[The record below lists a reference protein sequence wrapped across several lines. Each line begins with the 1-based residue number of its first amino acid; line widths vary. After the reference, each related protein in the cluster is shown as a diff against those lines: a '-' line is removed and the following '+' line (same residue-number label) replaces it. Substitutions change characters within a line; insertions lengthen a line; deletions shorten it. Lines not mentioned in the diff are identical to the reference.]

1 MDYESLL
8 KLPGSEDIELL
19 FRTGR
24 GSTYAFHKDNTT
36 TRNRSSEKHTDK
48 STGIQTRSGK
58 TVFMSDDA
66 VNRVAG
72 IFQNPDMATRFV
84 PVLDKEGKPTGKA
97 KLELLED
104 YGPRKAGST
113 LTIVDYKT
121 KPEVGL
127 SPVEVY
133 ASESKIGDSGRYIHF
148 GNKITE
154 VKPKPTSPKLGKLAG
169 LASLLGVG
177 STKASEVASEVG
189 EALLPP
195 GLTPSP
201 LASGTLTP
209 EQKAASD
216 AAYEEK
222 LTREKE
228 ARLQAQQSKMKAQA
242 LMRRGVVLPE
252 ERLMGWESLQNKDVE
267 MAKGGMMKPTIL
279 GFQEGGMNVDPVSGN
294 EVPVGSLPEE
304 VRDDVDA
311 KLSPGEFVIPAD
323 VVRFIGL
330 ERLMK
335 MRDEAKKGLQRMSEI
350 GQMGNADEVGE
361 ESNSTYED
369 EGFESEID
377 DILSEIE
384 AEENGKDVNEQTEVM
399 MAQGGFMKSGTDLT
413 KAPKNPVFDVRYY
426 KNAEGSVMYI
436 THINGK
442 PMTPIPE
449 GYKAVTQEEAQKV
462 GQKADEEKKKAATG
476 SAADQ
481 GGYGDSQ
488 LDPAVAKFL
497 ENETPAER
505 DARMGR
511 INTTLERITGNLPF
525 VGAMKKGAE
534 LIFGKPRKDLAP
546 VETRTP
552 TPVGSI
558 GAAPLTAT
566 ADVSMAQAA
575 ANDARQRA
583 LDSDFSSDAAA
594 RAAASAAEA
603 VSRGVD
609 PAVAVQAAIEAEQ
622 DVIDRESVSI
632 TGPGPSTGAT
642 ASPVT
647 STGSTIETRD
657 LNEPEPGIDR
667 SGSYD
672 YGGSS
677 YSGNSGFGTGSDYGN
692 QDYGSFLAKG
702 GLVNK
707 RQYPSKKKRGKGI
720 AAATK

>member
-177 STKASEVASEVG
+177 PTKASEVASEVG

-335 MRDEAKKGLQRMSEI
+335 MRDEAKKGLQRMSDI

-399 MAQGGFMKSGTDLT
+399 MAEGGFMKSGTDLT

-677 YSGNSGFGTGSDYGN
+677 YSGDSGFGTGSDYGN
-692 QDYGSFLAKG
+692 QDYGSFFAKG

-707 RQYPSKKKRGKGI
+707 RQYPAKKKKGKGI

>member
-1 MDYESLL
+1 
-8 KLPGSEDIELL
+8 
-19 FRTGR
+19 
-24 GSTYAFHKDNTT
+24 
-36 TRNRSSEKHTDK
+36 
-48 STGIQTRSGK
+48 
-58 TVFMSDDA
+58 
-66 VNRVAG
+66 
-72 IFQNPDMATRFV
+72 
-84 PVLDKEGKPTGKA
+84 
-97 KLELLED
+97 
-104 YGPRKAGST
+104 
-113 LTIVDYKT
+113 
-121 KPEVGL
+121 
-127 SPVEVY
+127 
-133 ASESKIGDSGRYIHF
+133 
-148 GNKITE
+148 
-154 VKPKPTSPKLGKLAG
+154 
-169 LASLLGVG
+169 
-177 STKASEVASEVG
+177 
-189 EALLPP
+189 
-195 GLTPSP
+195 
-201 LASGTLTP
+201 
-209 EQKAASD
+209 
-216 AAYEEK
+216 
-222 LTREKE
+222 
-228 ARLQAQQSKMKAQA
+228 
-242 LMRRGVVLPE
+242 MRRGVVLPE

-335 MRDEAKKGLQRMSEI
+335 MRDEAKKGLQRMSDI

-552 TPVGSI
+552 TPVGGPLS
-558 GAAPLTAT
+558 APLTEGT
-566 ADVSMAQAA
+566 GGSLMSAA
-575 ANDARQRA
+575 AADAYSQALSITNDDVLA
-583 LDSDFSSDAAA
+583 S
-594 RAAASAAEA
+594 RAAAMVVEA
-603 VSRGVD
+603 MNRGVD
-609 PAVAVQAAIEAEQ
+609 PAVALDDAVRTAEEIADRSSIGAMFGGTASSAASTS
-622 DVIDRESVSI
+622 RSYTPSSTVSP
-632 TGPGPSTGAT
+632 TVSAT

-647 STGSTIETRD
+647 STGSTIESRD
-657 LNEPEPGIDR
+657 ISAELNVGGGESSVGTPESTPDPFSASFDGPA
-667 SGSYD
+667 GP
-672 YGGSS
+672 
-677 YSGNSGFGTGSDYGN
+677 FGA
-692 QDYGSFLAKG
+692 AKG
-702 GLVNK
+702 GLVAK
-707 RQYPSKKKRGKGI
+707 RQYPAKKKRGKGI

>member
-1 MDYESLL
+1 ML
-8 KLPGSEDIELL
+8 KRRSEI
-19 FRTGR
+19 
-24 GSTYAFHKDNTT
+24 K
-36 TRNRSSEKHTDK
+36 
-48 STGIQTRSGK
+48 
-58 TVFMSDDA
+58 
-66 VNRVAG
+66 
-72 IFQNPDMATRFV
+72 
-84 PVLDKEGKPTGKA
+84 
-97 KLELLED
+97 
-104 YGPRKAGST
+104 
-113 LTIVDYKT
+113 
-121 KPEVGL
+121 
-127 SPVEVY
+127 
-133 ASESKIGDSGRYIHF
+133 
-148 GNKITE
+148 
-154 VKPKPTSPKLGKLAG
+154 
-169 LASLLGVG
+169 
-177 STKASEVASEVG
+177 
-189 EALLPP
+189 
-195 GLTPSP
+195 
-201 LASGTLTP
+201 
-209 EQKAASD
+209 
-216 AAYEEK
+216 
-222 LTREKE
+222 
-228 ARLQAQQSKMKAQA
+228 
-242 LMRRGVVLPE
+242 
-252 ERLMGWESLQNKDVE
+252 
-267 MAKGGMMKPTIL
+267 
-279 GFQEGGMNVDPVSGN
+279 GFQDGGMNVDPVSGN
-294 EVPVGSLPEE
+294 EVPTGSLPEE

-335 MRDEAKKGLQRMSEI
+335 MRDEAKKGIQRMAEI

-361 ESNSTYED
+361 ASNGTYED
-369 EGFESEID
+369 DEFESEID
-377 DILSEIE
+377 DILGEVETEQQMAEGGLVGEKTGQVTRAGRPVYKTKEGANVSELSITVPYKGVW
-384 AEENGKDVNEQTEVM
+384 ANVPSIHNGKQYSEDEIQDMLNKGKIKPTSVHKSVKEAVDAAKKRSDSLLSEQTK
-399 MAQGGFMKSGTDLT
+399 MAFGGYVGSGTDLT
-413 KAPKNPVFDVRYY
+413 KAPKNPSFDVRYY
-426 KNAEGSVMYI
+426 KNKEGATMFI

-442 PMTPIPE
+442 PMTPVPE
-449 GYKAVTQEEAQKV
+449 GFTQVSAEEAQKV
-462 GQKADEEKKKAATG
+462 GQAAEEEEKKKKATG
-476 SAADQ
+476 STTDQ
-481 GGYGDSQ
+481 GSYDASQ

-511 INTTLERITGNLPF
+511 VSKNIERITGNLPF
-525 VGAMKKGAE
+525 VGVAKKATE
-534 LIFGKPRKDLAP
+534 FIFGKPRTDLAP

-603 VSRGVD
+603 VNRGVD

-647 STGSTIETRD
+647 STGGGITSRD

-692 QDYGSFLAKG
+692 QDYGSFFASG
-702 GLVNK
+702 GLVSK
-707 RQYPSKKKRGKGI
+707 RQYPAKKKKGKGI
-720 AAATK
+720 AASK